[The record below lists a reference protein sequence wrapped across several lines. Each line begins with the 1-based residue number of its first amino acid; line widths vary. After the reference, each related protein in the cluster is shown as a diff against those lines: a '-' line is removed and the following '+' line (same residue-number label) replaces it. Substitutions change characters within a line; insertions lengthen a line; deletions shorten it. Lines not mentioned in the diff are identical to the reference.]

1 VKPRERASLAHFLM
15 AFGLRLYVGFPRR
28 GLPSNNG
35 MALCDWSLQQPK
47 LLNVIGPVSKQN
59 F

>member
-1 VKPRERASLAHFLM
+1 M